1 MKRQRF
7 YRCACYPKSDIV
19 VPELDMRVNYLGR
32 DAFLREFSTIKA
44 VVTARARELRDANK
58 SKEEADNRC
67 NIPLDRGVYEL
78 KDAYLHP
85 DFLDMVKK
93 VSTPEGLP
101 ASCVLSKEKEVY
113 QIPLLTQE
121 FADKLL
127 RELDHF
133 ERSDMPRMRPNV
145 LNNYETIL
153 SHLGFDEG
161 FVAPL
166 RDRYL
171 TPLAKALFPA
181 WTGSRLDSHVA
192 FTTFNSP
199 CSKQRLEYRFDNSE
213 VSLDV
218 CLGRRD
224 FEGGELYFAD
234 MSDCDPMLADCPI
247 HLYKPKPRW
256 AVLRRGQQMHG
267 SLNVT
272 SGERVNLVLWLRSSE
287 LRNRRCP
294 LCAQPPSLVAAD
306 GYGDGFT
313 ASSAAPNTIP
323 PPVPV
328 PEGQP
333 TASRSAEVV
342 GEAE

>member
-32 DAFLREFSTIKA
+32 DAFLREFSTQLRWYGFGSPEQKEGIIDRIKA
-44 VVTARARELRDANK
+44 VVTSRARELRDANK

-78 KDAYLHP
+78 KT
-85 DFLDMVKK
+85 V
-93 VSTPEGLP
+93 
-101 ASCVLSKEKEVY
+101 
-113 QIPLLTQE
+113 
-121 FADKLL
+121 
-127 RELDHF
+127 
-133 ERSDMPRMRPNV
+133 
-145 LNNYETIL
+145 L

-287 LRNRRCP
+287 RRNRRCP

-313 ASSAAPNTIP
+313 ARYIPWHNHRRNRSHPSRFRHHSSSAI
-323 PPVPV
+323 
-328 PEGQP
+328 
-333 TASRSAEVV
+333 
-342 GEAE
+342 